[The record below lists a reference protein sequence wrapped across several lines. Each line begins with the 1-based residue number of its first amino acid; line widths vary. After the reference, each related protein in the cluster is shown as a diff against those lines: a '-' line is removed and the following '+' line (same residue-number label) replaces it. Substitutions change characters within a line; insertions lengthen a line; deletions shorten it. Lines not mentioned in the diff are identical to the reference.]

1 MAEFFNKNVKYLRS
15 IKGISQQVLA
25 DKVGLDR
32 TTISRIENGEIET
45 TIDNA
50 INISNVL
57 GIDCQ
62 DMICRD
68 LSKYD
73 NGFLNNDLEILF
85 SKAKD
90 KLDPSQQEIIK
101 FVMNDAIKKYEDEK
115 NGNLKD

>member
-62 DMICRD
+62 DMICKD

-73 NGFLNNDLEILF
+73 NDFLNNDLEILF
-85 SKAKD
+85 SKAKN